1 MKCNILYQKGR
12 LIENFEIVT
21 TDINKHGEDLHQQI
35 DEIIKKLSYDLYE
48 MDRRH
53 LALLNNRED
62 EIEQMISQITWTIAH
77 QEEIINSDDVVLV
90 SAYISKYV
98 EFRRKPPKL
107 TITLPKFIP
116 HKINKEHVYQQ
127 FGSLTSSL
135 IESEKHGYKM
145 DDPGVES
152 SPSNKDLLHEPRV
165 ITQIKTEYAYTCN
178 LSCLTDEDIWV
189 RGNSNIL
196 RLYNLQRGIMKSIQ
210 TYYRQPK
217 SDPDSRF

>member
-12 LIENFEIVT
+12 LIENSEIVT

-62 EIEQMISQITWTIAH
+62 EIEQMISEITWTIAH
-77 QEEIINSDDVVLV
+77 LEEIINSDDVVLV

-107 TITLPKFIP
+107 TITFS
-116 HKINKEHVYQQ
+116 YQNLYLIRLTKNM
-127 FGSLTSSL
+127 FTNSLVL
-135 IESEKHGYKM
+135 
-145 DDPGVES
+145 
-152 SPSNKDLLHEPRV
+152 
-165 ITQIKTEYAYTCN
+165 
-178 LSCLTDEDIWV
+178 
-189 RGNSNIL
+189 
-196 RLYNLQRGIMKSIQ
+196 
-210 TYYRQPK
+210 
-217 SDPDSRF
+217 